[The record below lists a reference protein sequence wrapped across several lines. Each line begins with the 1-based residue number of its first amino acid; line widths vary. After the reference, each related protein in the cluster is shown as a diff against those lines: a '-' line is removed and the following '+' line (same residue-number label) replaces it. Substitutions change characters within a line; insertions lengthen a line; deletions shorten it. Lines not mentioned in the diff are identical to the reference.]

1 LSALPASDLP
11 IAWKAA
17 TDEIAQQHKQND
29 YRTNHEDESEVPSHQ
44 AGLPGSGSGATMAT
58 EAMITA
64 STAAHHHGLLI
75 IAAAA
80 PSSTGKATFAPKA
93 SYCGECQHGMA
104 RDNARHRIEADLTRA
119 VVRL

>member
-80 PSSTGKATFAPKA
+80 PSSTGKATFAPQ
-93 SYCGECQHGMA
+93 GVLLRRVPA